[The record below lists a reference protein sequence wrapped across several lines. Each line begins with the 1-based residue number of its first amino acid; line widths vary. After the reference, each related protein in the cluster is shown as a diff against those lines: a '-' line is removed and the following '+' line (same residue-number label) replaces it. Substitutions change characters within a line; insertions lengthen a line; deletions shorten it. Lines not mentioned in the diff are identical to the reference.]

1 MNKQTQIQL
10 ENEEFNYIIKDII
23 ENYTV
28 QQMKKYMQ
36 HFDTTCFEHCYMA
49 SYYCYKVS
57 KIFNWDYKSAA
68 RGAMLHDLFLY
79 DWRKKQEDIKGLHA
93 FTHGK
98 TAYKNA
104 DSLFNLNKTEEDMIK
119 NHMFPITVIP
129 PKSKEGWLLTIIDKY
144 CTTMDFVEHVKVNYK
159 FWPLI
164 KRAT

>member
-1 MNKQTQIQL
+1 MNKKTQIQL

-79 DWRKKQEDIKGLHA
+79 DWRKK
-93 FTHGK
+93 TRR
-98 TAYKNA
+98 Y
-104 DSLFNLNKTEEDMIK
+104 
-119 NHMFPITVIP
+119 
-129 PKSKEGWLLTIIDKY
+129 
-144 CTTMDFVEHVKVNYK
+144 
-159 FWPLI
+159 
-164 KRAT
+164 

>member
-1 MNKQTQIQL
+1 MNKKTQIQL

-104 DSLFNLNKTEEDMIK
+104 DSLFNLNKTEKDMIK
-119 NHMFPITVIP
+119 NHMFPVTIIP
-129 PKSKEGWLLTIIDKY
+129 PKTKEGFLLTLVDKY
-144 CTTMDFVEHVKVNYK
+144 CCIKETFNYYLSKIIKKGTMYQ
-159 FWPLI
+159 
-164 KRAT
+164 

>member
-1 MNKQTQIQL
+1 MNKKTQIQL

-49 SYYCYKVS
+49 SYYCY
-57 KIFNWDYKSAA
+57 
-68 RGAMLHDLFLY
+68 
-79 DWRKKQEDIKGLHA
+79 
-93 FTHGK
+93 
-98 TAYKNA
+98 
-104 DSLFNLNKTEEDMIK
+104 
-119 NHMFPITVIP
+119 HMFPITVIP